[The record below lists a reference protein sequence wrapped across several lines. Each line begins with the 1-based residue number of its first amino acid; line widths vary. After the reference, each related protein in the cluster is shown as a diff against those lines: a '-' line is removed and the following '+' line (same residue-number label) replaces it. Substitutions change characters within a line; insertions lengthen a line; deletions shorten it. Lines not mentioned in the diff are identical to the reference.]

1 MKGRNNWKKKLFV
14 NRKVAAYL
22 LTSVILSI
30 LFSFCN
36 RPKEVLSRKDMEKLM
51 YDIYVAEAMIEND
64 YQGFNTPEKKEALIR
79 DVFRKHQTTQAQ
91 WDTSLSWY
99 SDRIDIY
106 LKMNDSVKARLQRHQ
121 KASEQVLNQQLQ
133 QEQSLTAR
141 SYSSSYIPS
150 NYSFDEINPKNGF
163 RFRLDTTEI
172 AQKINSNGFDF
183 GFDVIGVPAHSKPD
197 LRAVLMLE
205 YNDTVI
211 YRSEFIAENRSY
223 LLHGRKYISN
233 DTIRGITGFV
243 RLQDT
248 IGMFRNIR
256 LNNIFL
262 GHPNDSVHSAL
273 PNMSVS
279 QERILMDE
287 GMETQ

>member
-1 MKGRNNWKKKLFV
+1 M
-14 NRKVAAYL
+14 NRKGVAYL

-36 RPKEVLSRKDMEKLM
+36 RPKEVLNRKDMEKLM
-51 YDIYVAEAMIEND
+51 YDIYIAEAMIEND
-64 YQGFNTPEKKEALIR
+64 YQGFDTPEKKEALIR
-79 DVFRKHQTTQAQ
+79 DVFRKHRTTQAQ

-106 LKMNDSVKARLQRHQ
+106 LKMNDSVKARLQRRQ
-121 KASEQVLNQQLQ
+121 RASEQFMNRQFQ

-141 SYSSSYIPS
+141 SFSPSYIPG
-150 NYSFDEINPKNGF
+150 NYSFNETNPRNGF

-172 AQKINSNGFDF
+172 AQKISSSGFDF
-183 GFDVIGVPAHSKPD
+183 GFDVIGIPPRPKPD

-211 YRSEFIAENRSY
+211 YLSEFIVENRSY
-223 LLHGRKYISN
+223 LLHGQKYISN

-243 RLQDT
+243 KLQDT
-248 IGMFRNIR
+248 VGTFRNIR

-262 GHPNDSVHSAL
+262 GHPNDSVQPAQHNV
-273 PNMSVS
+273 PVP
-279 QERILMDE
+279 QERIPGD
-287 GMETQ
+287 GETETR

>member
-1 MKGRNNWKKKLFV
+1 M
-14 NRKVAAYL
+14 NRKAAAYL

-36 RPKEVLSRKDMEKLM
+36 RPKEVLNRKDMEKLM
-51 YDIYVAEAMIEND
+51 YDIYIAEAMIEND
-64 YQGFNTPEKKEALIR
+64 YQGFDTPEKKEALLR
-79 DVFRKHQTTQAQ
+79 EVFRKHQTTQAQ

-99 SDRIDIY
+99 SDKIDIY
-106 LKMNDSVKARLQRHQ
+106 LKMNDSVKARLQRRQ
-121 KASEQVLNQQLQ
+121 KASEQVMNRQFQ

-141 SYSSSYIPS
+141 TYSPSYIPD
-150 NYSFDEINPKNGF
+150 NYSFDESNPKNGF
-163 RFRLDTTEI
+163 RFRLDTAEI
-172 AQKINSNGFDF
+172 AQKIKSNGFGF
-183 GFDVIGVPAHSKPD
+183 GFDVIGIPARPKPD

-211 YRSEFIAENRSY
+211 YRSESIAENRSY
-223 LLHGRKYISN
+223 LLHGERYIPN

-248 IGMFRNIR
+248 TGMFRNIR
-256 LNNIFL
+256 LKSVFL
-262 GHPNDSVHSAL
+262 GHPNDSPQPVQRNAL
-273 PNMSVS
+273 APREKIPV
-279 QERILMDE
+279 DE

>member
-1 MKGRNNWKKKLFV
+1 
-14 NRKVAAYL
+14 
-22 LTSVILSI
+22 
-30 LFSFCN
+30 
-36 RPKEVLSRKDMEKLM
+36 MEKLM

-64 YQGFNTPEKKEALIR
+64 YQGFDTPEKKEALIR

-106 LKMNDSVKARLQRHQ
+106 LKMNDSVKARLQRRQ
-121 KASEQVLNQQLQ
+121 RASEQVMNRQLQ

-141 SYSSSYIPS
+141 SYSPSYIPE
-150 NYSFDEINPKNGF
+150 NYSFDETNPKNGF
-163 RFRLDTTEI
+163 RFRMDTTDI
-172 AQKINSNGFDF
+172 AQKINSSGFDF
-183 GFDVIGVPAHSKPD
+183 GFDVIGIPARSKPD

-211 YRSEFIAENRSY
+211 YHSEFIVENRSY
-223 LLHGRKYISN
+223 LLHGQKYIPG

-262 GHPNDSVHSAL
+262 GHPNDSVQPAQRNVSA
-273 PNMSVS
+273 P

-287 GMETQ
+287 ETGTQ

>member
-1 MKGRNNWKKKLFV
+1 MNC
-14 NRKVAAYL
+14 KVVVYFL
-22 LTSVILSI
+22 ISVILSI

-51 YDIYVAEAMIEND
+51 YDIYIAEAMIEND
-64 YQGFNTPEKKEALIR
+64 YQGFDTPEKKEELIR

-106 LKMNDSVKARLQRHQ
+106 LRMNDSVKARLRYRQ
-121 KASEQVLNQQLQ
+121 KASEQVMNRQLQ
-133 QEQSLTAR
+133 QERSLVAR
-141 SYSSSYIPS
+141 SYLSSHIPG
-150 NYSFDEINPKNGF
+150 NYSFDETNPKNGF
-163 RFRLDTTEI
+163 RFRLDTAEI
-172 AQKINSNGFDF
+172 ARKINSSGFDF
-183 GFDVIGVPAHSKPD
+183 SFDVIGIPAHSKPD

-211 YRSEFIAENRSY
+211 YHSEFIVENRSY
-223 LLHGRKYISN
+223 LLCGQKYIPS
-233 DTIRGITGFV
+233 DTVRGITGFV

-256 LNNIFL
+256 LHNIFL
-262 GHPNDSVHSAL
+262 GHPNDSVQPARDMSAH
-273 PNMSVS
+273 

-287 GMETQ
+287 ETENYSTGSNN